1 MMISVSSPMTG
12 IEITD
17 YLSRYL
23 LDKFSVLEGVASVDI
38 EGNQEKSMRIW
49 FNRDQLAA
57 HNITVADV
65 EESESEYME
74 FPVKINLKYT
84 TPEDFIKII
93 ISRDE
98 RGNPIRISD
107 IAKVTIDKKSNRS
120 FFEANGQPIVAIQ
133 ISKSQTADVIKIS
146 KDFGALIENL

>member
-1 MMISVSSPMTG
+1 
-12 IEITD
+12 
-17 YLSRYL
+17 
-23 LDKFSVLEGVASVDI
+23 
-38 EGNQEKSMRIW
+38 MRIW
-49 FNRDQLAA
+49 LNRNQLAV
-57 HNITVADV
+57 HNIIVADV
-65 EESESEYME
+65 EEAESEYME

-84 TPEDFIKII
+84 TPEDFMKII

-107 IAKVTIDKKSNRS
+107 IAKVTIDKRSNSS
-120 FFEANGQPIVAIQ
+120 FFEVNGQPSVAIQ